1 MALQVTDRSFT
12 RLAVPATKRSLL
24 TLSHAMERAFDIA
37 DQPASSPALVLGLF
51 QRREYFDV
59 EAARYAAMAAAGTCV
74 VVGFA
79 GSTQGLPPGVH
90 AVGFTE
96 EDPRSREWVLIAVK
110 GAYASSLVAKD
121 ARDLAPGEL
130 SLESARLFQARWT
143 FQREEALADAQSQ
156 LTVLAP
162 DLPDA
167 IRSTIAAVIGESRSH
182 PVSAV
187 EAGLGA
193 AIDHVLTSLEASYSR
208 SSRLHASLESVQ
220 AQAERDALTGL
231 RNRHFLERFLGSGDR
246 PTDLV
251 TMLVDVDDLKKV
263 NDTHGHAAGD
273 AVLTVVADTL
283 QANSR
288 PGDVI
293 IRWGGDEFL
302 LLVPDLGHVNGL
314 DYATR
319 LADAVRAARPA
330 PPWDALPVSVSIG
343 ACPTRR
349 TPLPLDQLDQALWQ
363 SKKSGKGRAIFFTQE
378 DITTRHEP
386 EL

>member
-1 MALQVTDRSFT
+1 MEVTVTDESLVGLT
-12 RLAVPATKRSLL
+12 VPATKRSLL

-51 QRREYFDV
+51 QRREYFDF
-59 EAARYAAMAAAGTCV
+59 EAARYAAMAAGGTCV

-79 GSTQGLPPGVH
+79 GSTDDLPPGVH
-90 AVGFTE
+90 AVAFAE
-96 EDPRSREWVLIAVK
+96 DDPRSREWVLVAVK
-110 GAYASSLVAKD
+110 GAYASSLVATD
-121 ARDLAPGEL
+121 ARDLAPGEM

-143 FQREEALADAQSQ
+143 FQRGQALTDAQLQ
-156 LTVLAP
+156 LESLAP
-162 DLPDA
+162 DLPDTV
-167 IRSTIAAVIGESRSH
+167 RSTMAAVIQESRSH

-193 AIDHVLTSLEASYSR
+193 AIDHVLTSLDASHHKSN
-208 SSRLHASLESVQ
+208 RLRAALESVQ
-220 AQAERDALTGL
+220 AQSERDALTGL
-231 RNRHFLERFLGSGDR
+231 HNRHFLERFLGGTDR
-246 PTDLV
+246 PADLV

-273 AVLTVVADTL
+273 AVLTAVADTL
-283 QANSR
+283 RLNTR

-302 LLVPDLGHVNGL
+302 LLVPDLGHADGL
-314 DYATR
+314 GYASR

-330 PPWDALPVSVSIG
+330 SPWDDLPVSVSIG

-349 TPLPLDQLDQALWQ
+349 TPLPLDQLDQALWK
-363 SKKSGKGRAIFFTQE
+363 SKKSGKGRATFIALE
-378 DITTRHEP
+378 S
-386 EL
+386 